1 MALRLLTND
10 SPIVY
15 VPVEGLALVL
25 PVPEH
30 QVDAVHRLH
39 GLVAG
44 GGAGG
49 RGGRGEVA
57 GQHGAVSRHAHHI
70 ARVQSWQQRGL
81 TVVTRVRGDEE
92 DSFLIKSG
100 PHPVQNIIFFSQW
113 ILDLHLVNSQYFAV
127 FHAPA

>member
-1 MALRLLTND
+1 MTAPQCR
-10 SPIVY
+10 Y

-30 QVDAVHRLH
+30 EVDAVHGLH

-57 GQHGAVSRHAHHI
+57 GQHGAVSGHAHHI

-81 TVVTRVRGDEE
+81 AVVTRLRGDEG
-92 DSFLIKSG
+92 DPFLIKSR
-100 PHPVQNIIFFSQW
+100 PHPVRNIHFKKFPYW
-113 ILDLHLVNSQYFAV
+113 ILYLHLVNSQYFAV

>member
-1 MALRLLTND
+1 MRLLTND
-10 SPIVY
+10 SPLVY

-30 QVDAVHRLH
+30 EVDAVHGLH

-81 TVVTRVRGDEE
+81 AVVTRVSGDEE
-92 DSFLIKSG
+92 DSFLIKSIV
-100 PHPVQNIIFFSQW
+100 HTLS
-113 ILDLHLVNSQYFAV
+113 
-127 FHAPA
+127 

>member
-1 MALRLLTND
+1 MTAPQCR
-10 SPIVY
+10 Y

-30 QVDAVHRLH
+30 EVDAVHRLH

-70 ARVQSWQQRGL
+70 AGVQSWQQRGL
-81 TVVTRVRGDEE
+81 AVVTRLRGDEG
-92 DSFLIKSG
+92 DPFLIKSSR
-100 PHPVQNIIFFSQW
+100 HPVQNISTFFLTMDTGST
-113 ILDLHLVNSQYFAV
+113 LS
-127 FHAPA
+127 